1 MIFSSTKICNSVSTI
16 LFLGSLS
23 FGVDTSA
30 AQASETQSS
39 TEPEIEL
46 DKIVIT
52 GSHLA
57 VRESDIASPIEVIN
71 RESIDASGAATL
83 NDFVKNI
90 VSNIGAEF
98 NADPFSQ
105 NTSGGTSQINLRGL
119 GLSSTLT
126 LINGRRTALAGGYAN
141 DGSTFIDI
149 NAIPLIAV
157 ERIEIVKDG
166 ASALY
171 GSDAVAGVVDF
182 ITRNDFEGIEIS
194 TGYQTTTE
202 GSQEDK
208 DISLLWGWQGDKL
221 KTMFAASYFD
231 RKPLAA
237 TERDFTEGTG
247 TSVLGNPGAFIPLG
261 AIDPTS
267 PYAGLNGLAPAGTPI
282 RDPGCEAGGG
292 IIEEGANE
300 YFGTCDMNFIPF
312 YNLVPEEDRLQT
324 FLNME
329 YALSHDWSIFAEA
342 GYSET
347 NQNFKASPSLPLLN
361 FPIVPATNVGNLP
374 ANGGYGTPLVFLGR
388 TLGNGAEASDQE
400 RESTNTRFLL
410 GINHQMNKNWK
421 LESAYHYSTSYYYL
435 GGPDTLID
443 RFDAALNGVGGP
455 NNNEYFN
462 PFATALS
469 IPALANSQA
478 VVDDFTD
485 ISYRKIDTSLQ
496 TVDAIITG
504 PLFEL
509 SAGRVESAFGI
520 QYRYETNKQRLDAN
534 SRAFNYAFVVGSEN
548 SSDSRDIYAL
558 FSEFMLPVADTVN
571 VQLAGR
577 FEDYGGDTG
586 SSFDPKV
593 GIRWNATDAWSLR
606 STISTAF
613 RAPSLHQTSSF
624 TIAAEQLE
632 GSFVPVVTEGNSDLQ
647 PEEALIF
654 NAGAIFKPSQQMSVS
669 LDYWR
674 YDYEDIIVKES
685 AEGVLAAD
693 PNDPKIIRDPITNSI
708 TRVNLDFINAS
719 SVVTDGIDLIFDYR
733 LPTDKGVFGVN
744 SNSTYINSYQLKER
758 NGGEAIDA
766 VGQRNELNIARP
778 LPPWRSMLTF
788 SWLYTN
794 HEVSTTSRYTDSYDD
809 DANDDASVDHHLTQD
824 IQYRYFLPLIKMIE
838 SNVAIGAINLFDND
852 PPAVEDNFGYD
863 SKIHDPRGR
872 MVYARL
878 TVQF

>member
-1 MIFSSTKICNSVSTI
+1 MKTGPIKIRYLVCFI
-16 LFLGSLS
+16 LFLGSL
-23 FGVDTSA
+23 FPVLYASA
-30 AQASETQSS
+30 EQSS
-39 TEPEIEL
+39 VAEPPVEL
-46 DKIVIT
+46 DPVVIT
-52 GSHLA
+52 GSHIA
-57 VRESDIASPIEVIN
+57 VRESDIASPIEVIG
-71 RESIDASGAATL
+71 RESIEASGAATL

-105 NTSGGTSQINLRGL
+105 TTSGGTSQINLRGL

-126 LINGRRTALAGGYAN
+126 LLNGRRTSLGGGYAN
-141 DGSTFIDI
+141 DGSTFVDI

-182 ITRNDFEGIEIS
+182 ITRNDFEGIEIT

-221 KTMFAASYFD
+221 KTTLALSYFD
-231 RKPLAA
+231 RQALAA

-247 TSVLGNPGAFIPLG
+247 ESILGNPGAFIPLG
-261 AIDPTS
+261 AIDPGS

-292 IIEEGANE
+292 IIAEGANDF
-300 YFGTCDMNFIPF
+300 FGTCDMNFIPF
-312 YNLVPEEDRLQT
+312 YNLVPEEDRLQS
-324 FLNME
+324 FFNME
-329 YALSHDWSIFAEA
+329 YALSHNWSVFAEA

-347 NQNFKASPSLPLLN
+347 NQTFTASPSFPLLT
-361 FPIVPATNVGNLP
+361 FPVIPATNVGNLP

-388 TLGNGAEASDQE
+388 ASGNGAEASESE
-400 RESTNTRFLL
+400 RESTSTRFLL
-410 GINHQMNKNWK
+410 GINNQINQNWQW
-421 LESAYHYSTSYYYL
+421 ESAYHYSASYYYL

-462 PFATALS
+462 PFATALTV
-469 IPALANSQA
+469 PALANNQA
-478 VVDDFTD
+478 VIDDFTA
-485 ISYRKIDTSLQ
+485 ISYRKVDTSLQ
-496 TVDAIITG
+496 TWDAIITG
-504 PLFEL
+504 SLFEL
-509 SAGRVESAFGI
+509 PAGKVESAFGI
-520 QYRYETNKQRLDAN
+520 QYRYETNRQRLDAN

-558 FSEFMLPVADTVN
+558 FSEFMLPLADTVN

-586 SSFDPKV
+586 SSFDPKI
-593 GIRWNATDAWSLR
+593 GIRWNPNETWSLR
-606 STISTAF
+606 SSVSTAF

-632 GSFVPVVTEGNSDLQ
+632 GSFVPVVTEGSTDLK
-647 PEEALIF
+647 PEEAVIF
-654 NAGAIFKPSQQMSVS
+654 NAGTIFKPSKEMRVS

-685 AEGVLAAD
+685 AEGILAAN
-693 PNDPKIIRDPITNSI
+693 PNDPRIIRDPTTNSI

-719 SVVTDGIDLIFDYR
+719 SVVTDGIDLILDYR
-733 LPTDKGVFGVN
+733 LPTEVGVFGLN
-744 SNSTYINSYQLKER
+744 SNSTYINSYELKEHA
-758 NGGEAIDA
+758 GGETIDA

-778 LPPWRSMLTF
+778 LPPLRSNLSL
-788 SWLYTN
+788 SWLYAN
-794 HEVSTTSRYTDSYDD
+794 HELSTTSRYTDSYED
-809 DANDDASVDHHLTQD
+809 DANDASVDHHLTQD
-824 IQYRYFLPLIKMIE
+824 IQYRYFLPMLKMIE
-838 SNVAIGAINLFDND
+838 SNIAIGAINVFNND

-863 SKIHDPRGR
+863 SKMHDPRGR
-872 MVYARL
+872 MVYGRL